1 MHRSGTS
8 ALSRVLNLCGAF
20 LPANLRPPK
29 LRNNPKG
36 SWEPEEVVNLNER
49 VLRHLGGAWNHVG
62 FSLPEGEFVDEFEHD
77 ARALLASE
85 YGEQATILIKDPRVC
100 VLAPLWEGALS
111 SAGYRS
117 VYLVPVRD
125 PIEVARSLEARGD
138 MAVPEGLAL
147 WVTYMKCVTLFSA
160 SVERVMYLRY
170 TDLIEDWRG
179 VVGRAAH
186 RFDLALDLEHRADEV
201 DRYLEPGLRRQR
213 AEAGAIEA
221 LQSGPGNDELRA
233 LYQAALARCDADA
246 NAPSRLAIAAPR
258 RVDVVAAQSPP
269 AAATASFVLC
279 IENNAIRDQALLL
292 CESIRQFGGRYRDSP
307 ILAFSPRAGL
317 AVDGETR
324 RVLADMGVQYVDEP
338 LNTTCHEYSPANR
351 VFAGKWAEAHC
362 DTDFVVVLDSDTV
375 YLKEPEMPAGDVAVR
390 PVDSKGS
397 ATRGPGDAFED
408 YWVALCA
415 MCGTT
420 IDRLPYLR
428 ATIDGQ
434 RIRASYN
441 AGLIVCRRDKG
452 IFTRGA
458 DLFSESLAAG
468 MRPYRGSGIDIF
480 ASTGP
485 VGQAGSEFW
494 GSSQAVLAIAIWAT
508 TDRVLHYPPS
518 YNLPLH
524 LVAATGEIDPVWTAV
539 PPVHVH
545 YHYMFTPQ
553 RCEIAMEI
561 MAKLGVTED
570 RLAWLADRVPFAD
583 SSQARHV
590 A

>member
-1 MHRSGTS
+1 
-8 ALSRVLNLCGAF
+8 
-20 LPANLRPPK
+20 
-29 LRNNPKG
+29 
-36 SWEPEEVVNLNER
+36 
-49 VLRHLGGAWNHVG
+49 
-62 FSLPEGEFVDEFEHD
+62 
-77 ARALLASE
+77 
-85 YGEQATILIKDPRVC
+85 
-100 VLAPLWEGALS
+100 
-111 SAGYRS
+111 
-117 VYLVPVRD
+117 VPIRD

-138 MAVPEGLAL
+138 MTVPEGLAL
-147 WVTYMKCVTLFSA
+147 WVAYMKRIAEFSVSA
-160 SVERVMYLRY
+160 ERVTYLRY
-170 TDLIEDWRG
+170 TDLIDDWRG

-186 RFDLALDLEHRADEV
+186 RLDLALDLERRADEV

-213 AEAGAIEA
+213 ADAGALDA
-221 LQSGPGNDELRA
+221 LANDPRYDELRT

-246 NAPSRLAIAAPR
+246 NVPSGSAVVAPR
-258 RVDVVAAQSPP
+258 RVDTAAAAAQSPP

-279 IENNAIRDQALLL
+279 IENNAIRDQAILL

-338 LNTTCHEYSPANR
+338 LNTTCREYSPANR

-375 YLKEPEMPAGDVAVR
+375 YLKEPEMPSGDVAVR

-408 YWVALCA
+408 YLGRALRDVRHDDRPA
-415 MCGTT
+415 TLPSRDDRRPAHPRLVQRRP
-420 IDRLPYLR
+420 DRLSPRQGHLHAGRRPLFRITRRRHAAVPRQRHRHLR
-428 ATIDGQ
+428 VD
-434 RIRASYN
+434 
-441 AGLIVCRRDKG
+441 
-452 IFTRGA
+452 
-458 DLFSESLAAG
+458 
-468 MRPYRGSGIDIF
+468 
-480 ASTGP
+480 GP

-508 TDRVLHYPPS
+508 TDRVLHYPPT

-583 SSQARHV
+583 PSQARHV